1 MVTQSRRGSASQV
14 GLLLQQ
20 WRRIRRKSQLA
31 LALDA
36 DVSPR
41 HLSFVESGRSNPSR
55 EMVLILA
62 NALDVPLRERN
73 DLLLAA
79 GYAPIYRQ
87 TGLAAPEMRQA
98 RRALDC
104 LLRQQEPYPAV
115 VMDRHW
121 NLLMTN
127 EAGTRFFESLIDLTA
142 VPGQANVMRTM
153 LHPDGVRPFIVNWEA
168 VAEALVQRVHREA
181 IGGVPDEETRLL
193 LAEILAYP
201 DMPRRWRT
209 PNLTT
214 ASPPFLAVQFRKG
227 DLALSYFSTV
237 TTLGTPQDIT
247 LQELRI
253 ESFFPADEA
262 TEIHA
267 RRLAREWAG
276 ATSSP
281 DGDRALSGS
290 LLVRT

>member
-41 HLSFVESGRSNPSR
+41 HVSFVESGRSSPSR

-79 GYAPIYRQ
+79 GFAPIYRQ
-87 TGLAAPEMRQA
+87 TGLAAPEMAQA

-121 NLLMTN
+121 NLLTAN

-142 VPGQANVMRTM
+142 VPGQANVMRIM
-153 LHPDGVRPFIVNWEA
+153 LHPDGVRRFIVNWEA

-181 IGGVPDEETRLL
+181 VGGVPDETTRLL

-201 DMPRRWRT
+201 GVPRRWRT

-214 ASPPFLAVQFRKG
+214 APSPLLAVQFRKD

-276 ATSSP
+276 TTSGP
-281 DGDRALSGS
+281 DGDPAPSKPS
-290 LLVRT
+290 RTRN

>member
-14 GLLLQQ
+14 GLLLQH

-31 LALDA
+31 LAFDA
-36 DVSPR
+36 EVSPR

-62 NALDVPLRERN
+62 NALGVPLREQN

-79 GYAPIYRQ
+79 GYAPIHRE
-87 TGLAAPEMRQA
+87 TGLDAPDMAQA
-98 RRALDC
+98 RRALDS

-121 NLLMTN
+121 NLVATN
-127 EAGTRFFESLIDLTA
+127 EAARRFFGLLVGTSAQPE
-142 VPGQANVMRTM
+142 PANVMRLM
-153 LHPDGVRPFIVNWEA
+153 LHPDGARPYVANWEE

-181 IGGVPDEETRLL
+181 VGGVPDEETRQLL
-193 LAEILAYP
+193 DEVLSYP
-201 DMPRRWRT
+201 GMPRRWRT
-209 PNLTT
+209 PDLTSVPT
-214 ASPPFLAVQFRKG
+214 PFLAVQFRKG
-227 DLALSYFSTV
+227 DLALSFFSVV
-237 TTLGTPQDIT
+237 TTLGTPRDIT

-262 TEIHA
+262 TEAYA
-267 RRLAREWAG
+267 RHLAAEY
-276 ATSSP
+276 
-281 DGDRALSGS
+281 ALGCVSTEP
-290 LLVRT
+290 VR